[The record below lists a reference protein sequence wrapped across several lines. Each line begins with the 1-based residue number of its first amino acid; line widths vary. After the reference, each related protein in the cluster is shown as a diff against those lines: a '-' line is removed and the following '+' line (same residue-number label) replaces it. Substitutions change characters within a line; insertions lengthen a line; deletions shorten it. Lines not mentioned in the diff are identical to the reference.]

1 MNSMILEWL
10 KFIGALVA
18 LSTAA
23 FIAYSKVREKRL
35 STAHGLEDNPERC
48 GRHEEAITTLKD
60 RVDGLEQKNS
70 SDHQQMFAHLQNLSL
85 ELVGIK
91 KDLERREK

>member
-35 STAHGLEDNPERC
+35 AGEHGLEDNPERC
-48 GRHEEAITTLKD
+48 GRHEEAITTLKGKID
-60 RVDGLEQKNS
+60 NLDEKNTA
-70 SDHQQMFAHLQNLSL
+70 DHGQIFAHLQNLSL